1 MAAFKLRKEG
11 EELPHVTKFAKG
23 AYIYDVRVGWGEG
36 VSKKQTRRT
45 LLREFCK

>member
-23 AYIYDVRVGWGEG
+23 AYIYDVHIGGG
-36 VSKKQTRRT
+36 GLKKADEKNTIA
-45 LLREFCK
+45 